1 MNQTLSRG
9 GWEKIW
15 LWAGS
20 INTFLQILWNTGM
33 DRKGNIVVVFF
44 FFKMV
49 LNTGSYSQEHPNVSD
64 YRIIQKSYF
73 HKKDLLSELKKI
85 NEKCN

>member
-33 DRKGNIVVVFF
+33 DRKGNIVAVVF